1 MSIAFYMAKAMIADF
16 VRVSVYSFTGVELN
30 SKLLASADTGFVM
43 AGLVT
48 GNKKWAK
55 QACAHFF
62 VLPWLLSAWFGMENG
77 Y

>member
-1 MSIAFYMAKAMIADF
+1 MIADF

-30 SKLLASADTGFVM
+30 SKLLASADTAFVM

-48 GNKKWAK
+48 ENEKNGRKL
-55 QACAHFF
+55 ACAHFF
-62 VLPWLLSAWFGMENG
+62 ILPWPLSAWFGMENG